1 MKTHTLQLT
10 DQEVQQL
17 MYILHAHYDEMTYLL
32 QQEVEDGDPNDE
44 VNELTNMVL
53 DVKNLINKVGVL
65 QPMPQEGDLS

>member
-10 DQEVQQL
+10 DQEVHQL
-17 MYILHAHYDEMTYLL
+17 MYILDTHYDEMTYLL

>member
-17 MYILHAHYDEMTYLL
+17 MYILDTHYDEMTYLL

>member
-1 MKTHTLQLT
+1 
-10 DQEVQQL
+10 
-17 MYILHAHYDEMTYLL
+17 MYILDAHYDEMTYLL